1 MVRIADTVSVA
12 RVLVVSFVVAGL
24 FGAVPSASA
33 DKILFKRL
41 SRATGEQA
49 WVMRSDGSGAHRV
62 LNGSLARRVPNIETA
77 PIDLSLDGRR
87 LAWGDNNDNLW
98 TETFTRRNRR
108 LVSRNGVA
116 SPRWSPSAKQIAGTR
131 GVKPPASW
139 QGDQSG
145 QFAQIFVLRADGS
158 RRRRLSTPVSMF
170 SPDWS
175 PDGRRIVALGT
186 GPQLPET
193 CTGTP
198 PFYLDRE
205 CTFPP
210 VHRGLWVVEVAS
222 GAAREIVG
230 FDDGSNFG
238 RPVWSP
244 DGQTIAIDRYLRTDT
259 EEKGQLWT
267 VNPDRGGLRQ
277 LTQLAG
283 GAASPSWSPSG
294 RRIAISTR
302 MPHEYSNIATIRAD
316 GSGLRILTHSRANLK
331 PDWSR

>member
-1 MVRIADTVSVA
+1 MSVA

-62 LNGSLARRVPNIETA
+62 LDGSLARRIPNIETA

-87 LAWGDNNDNLW
+87 LAWTDNNGSLW
-98 TETFTRRNRR
+98 TETFTRRNMR
-108 LVSRNGVA
+108 LVSRNGLA
-116 SPRWSPSAKQIAGTR
+116 SPRWSPSAKQIAGTH

-139 QGDQSG
+139 QGDESG
-145 QFAQIFVLRADGS
+145 GGFAQIFVLRADGS
-158 RRRRLSTPVSMF
+158 RRRRLSTPANMF
-170 SPDWS
+170 FPDWS
-175 PDGRRIVALGT
+175 PDGRRIVAVGV
-186 GPQLPET
+186 GPQLPEI

-198 PFYLDRE
+198 PAYVDAV

-210 VHRGLWVVEVAS
+210 PPHIGLWVVEVAS

-230 FDDGSNFG
+230 FDDGSSVG

-244 DGQTIAIDRYLRTDT
+244 AGQTIAFDRYLRTDT

-267 VNPDRGGLRQ
+267 INPDGGGLRQ
-277 LTQLAG
+277 LTQLTG
-283 GAASPSWSPSG
+283 GATAPSWSPSG

-302 MPHEYSNIATIRAD
+302 MPQQLANIATIRAD
-316 GSGLRILTHSRANLK
+316 GSGLRILTHSRLNLK